1 MIAPAAA
8 APRLSGLQRQ
18 VLSLYRECRRAAARA
33 AGGAA
38 SRAALRARVRRDFRE
53 RGARV
58 DRLDIMRI
66 EFLMRQARK
75 QIEAAASPGVAGF
88 REVSAAGGGAG
99 AAAGSLR

>member
-1 MIAPAAA
+1 MTAPA
-8 APRLSGLQRQ
+8 RLSGLQRQ
-18 VLSLYRECRRAAARA
+18 VLSLYRECLRAAARA

-38 SRAALRARVRRDFRE
+38 SREALRARVRRDFRE

-75 QIEAAASPGVAGF
+75 QIEAAAAPGVTGF
-88 REVSAAGGGAG
+88 REVSAA
-99 AAAGSLR
+99 AAAAHAHAHAHAPLR